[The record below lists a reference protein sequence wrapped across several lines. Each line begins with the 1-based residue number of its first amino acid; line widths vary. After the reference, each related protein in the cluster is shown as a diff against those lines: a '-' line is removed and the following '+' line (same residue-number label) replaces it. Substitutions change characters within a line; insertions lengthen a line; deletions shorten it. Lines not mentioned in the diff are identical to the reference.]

1 LVILINTDEF
11 NDFRKKAE
19 KFNLIPVFKEI
30 RADLETPLSIYIKLT
45 KNNYSFLLESITG
58 GENLARYSII
68 GTDPR
73 KIIKT
78 GKDEEYGET
87 DPLELIKK
95 EMDSYSV
102 PENKEFPVFTGG
114 AVGYLA
120 YETISYFEK
129 TVLKNNNTSIDVP
142 ESIFMMTDSIVVF
155 DHVKQTMFIVNYAKI
170 DKDKKIEETYK
181 NSLKKINQIYTQ
193 IKKPIPE
200 NFNNISN
207 INNTTE
213 KSNDE
218 LISQYKKNMTKAEY
232 KSAIEKCIK
241 NIYSGEII
249 QIVFSQRLRKTTEAS
264 AIDIYRCLRTINPSP
279 YMFLLNFKDFQILG
293 ASPELLVKSIDKKIT
308 VHPIA
313 GTRPRGSNSEED
325 EKIATELLNDEKELA
340 EHLMLLD
347 LGRNDVGRV
356 SKPGSVEVTQKMEI
370 EKYSHIM
377 HIVSNVTGT
386 LSDEFDEF
394 NALRAA
400 FPAGTVSGAPKVRAM
415 QLISDLEPESRGPYS
430 GGVGYFSY
438 DGNMDTCI
446 AIRTLVMK
454 DDTVYIQ
461 AGGGIVADSIV
472 DNEYEE
478 TLNKMMALIRSVE
491 DAERNL

>member
-1 LVILINTDEF
+1 MIDSVEF
-11 NDFRKKAE
+11 KNFKKNSE
-19 KFNLIPVFKEI
+19 VFNLIPVFKEI

-45 KNNYSFLLESITG
+45 KNNYSFLLESVTG

-73 KIIKT
+73 KVIKT
-78 GKDEEYGET
+78 GKGQEYGEK
-87 DPLELIKK
+87 DPLELIKE
-95 EMDSYSV
+95 EMDSYTV
-102 PENKEFPVFTGG
+102 PENKEFPIFTGG

-129 TVLKNNNTSIDVP
+129 TVLKNDISSLNVP

-170 DKDKKIEETYK
+170 EIEKDIEEIYK
-181 NSLKKINQIYTQ
+181 NSLEKINKIYTQ

-200 NFNNISN
+200 SFNNISN
-207 INNTTE
+207 INIKPE
-213 KSNDE
+213 KNNDE
-218 LISQYKKNMTKAEY
+218 LITQYKKNMSKGEY
-232 KSAIEKCIK
+232 KSAIEKCID
-241 NIYSGEII
+241 NIYSGEVI
-249 QIVFSQRLRKTTEAS
+249 QVVFSQRLSKKTEAS

-293 ASPELLVKSIDKKIT
+293 ASPELLVKSTDKQIT

-313 GTRPRGSNSEED
+313 GTRPRGSNSVED
-325 EKIATELLNDEKELA
+325 EKIAKELLNDEKELA

-356 SKPGSVEVTQKMEI
+356 SNPGSVSVTQKMEI

-386 LSDEFDEF
+386 LNDKFDEYD
-394 NALRAA
+394 ALRAA

-415 QLISDLEPESRGPYS
+415 QLISDLEPERRGPYS

-454 DDTVYIQ
+454 DKTVYIQ
-461 AGGGIVADSIV
+461 AGGGIVADSVV

>member
-1 LVILINTDEF
+1 MINTDEF

-78 GKDEEYGET
+78 GKDEDYGEI
-87 DPLELIKK
+87 DPLNLIKA
-95 EMDSYSV
+95 EMDSYTV
-102 PENKEFPVFTGG
+102 PVNKEFPVFTGG

-129 TVLKNNNTSIDVP
+129 TVLKNNNSSLEVP
-142 ESIFMMTDSIVVF
+142 ESIFMITDSIVVF

-170 DKDKKIEETYK
+170 DKEKDIEAIYK
-181 NSLKKINQIYTQ
+181 NSLEKINQIYIQ
-193 IKKPIPE
+193 IKKPISE

-207 INNTTE
+207 INNTSE

-218 LISQYKKNMTKAEY
+218 LITQYKKNMTKAEY
-232 KSAIEKCIK
+232 KSAVENCIK

-249 QIVFSQRLRKTTEAS
+249 QVVFSQRLTKKTEAS

-293 ASPELLVKSIDKKIT
+293 ASPELLVKSTDKQIT

-313 GTRPRGSNSEED
+313 GTRPRGTNIEND

-356 SKPGSVEVTQKMEI
+356 SNPGSVAVTQKMEI

-386 LSDEFDEF
+386 LSDEFNEF
-394 NALRAA
+394 DALRAA

-415 QLISDLEPESRGPYS
+415 QLISKLEPERRGPYS

-454 DDTVYIQ
+454 DKTVYIQ

>member
-1 LVILINTDEF
+1 MIDSVEF
-11 NDFRKKAE
+11 KNFKKNSE
-19 KFNLIPVFKEI
+19 VFNLIPVFKEI

-45 KNNYSFLLESITG
+45 KNNYSFLLESVTG

-73 KIIKT
+73 KVIKT
-78 GKDEEYGET
+78 GKGQEYGEK
-87 DPLELIKK
+87 DPLELIKE
-95 EMDSYSV
+95 EMDSYTV
-102 PENKEFPVFTGG
+102 PENKEFPIFTGG

-129 TVLKNNNTSIDVP
+129 TVLKNDISSLDVP

-170 DKDKKIEETYK
+170 EIEKDIEEIYK
-181 NSLKKINQIYTQ
+181 NSLEKINKIYTQ

-200 NFNNISN
+200 SFNNISN
-207 INNTTE
+207 INIKPQKN
-213 KSNDE
+213 NDE
-218 LISQYKKNMTKAEY
+218 LITQYKKNMSKGEY
-232 KSAIEKCIK
+232 KSAIEKCID
-241 NIYSGEII
+241 NIYSGEVI
-249 QIVFSQRLRKTTEAS
+249 QVVFSQRLSKKTEAS

-293 ASPELLVKSIDKKIT
+293 ASPELLVKSTDKQIT

-313 GTRPRGSNSEED
+313 GTRPRGSNSVED
-325 EKIATELLNDEKELA
+325 EKIAKELLNDEKELA

-356 SKPGSVEVTQKMEI
+356 SNPGSVSVTQKMEI

-386 LSDEFDEF
+386 LNDKFDEYD
-394 NALRAA
+394 ALRAA

-415 QLISDLEPESRGPYS
+415 QLISDLEPERRGPYS

-454 DDTVYIQ
+454 DKTVYIQ
-461 AGGGIVADSIV
+461 AGGGIVADSVV